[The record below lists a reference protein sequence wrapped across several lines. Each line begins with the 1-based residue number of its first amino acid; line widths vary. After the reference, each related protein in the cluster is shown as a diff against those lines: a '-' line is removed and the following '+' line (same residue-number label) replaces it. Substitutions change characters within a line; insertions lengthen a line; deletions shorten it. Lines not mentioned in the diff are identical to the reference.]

1 MTVTIWHNPA
11 CGTSRNT
18 LGLIR
23 NSGEEPRVVE
33 YLRTPPSRD
42 ELAAAIRAAG
52 LSVRA
57 ALRRKGTP
65 YDALGLDDPALSD
78 DALLDAMLAHLVLIN
93 RPFVFTDRGV
103 RLCRPSE
110 LVLDIL
116 PSPQRG
122 AFTKEDGEAVVDG
135 AGRRVAPAG
144 EPNQLPGAAA

>member
-23 NSGEEPRVVE
+23 NSGEEPVIVE
-33 YLRTPPSRD
+33 YLRTPPTRD
-42 ELAAAIRAAG
+42 ELAVAIRAAG
-52 LSVRA
+52 LSVRE

-65 YDALGLDDPALSD
+65 YDDLGLDDPILSD
-78 DALLDAMLAHLVLIN
+78 DALLDAMLAHPILIN
-93 RPFVFTDRGV
+93 RPFVFTERGV

-116 PSPQRG
+116 SPQRG
-122 AFTKEDGEAVVDG
+122 AFTKEDGEPVTDAK
-135 AGRRVAPAG
+135 GRRVTRG
-144 EPNQLPGAAA
+144 EAA

>member
-42 ELAAAIRAAG
+42 ELADAIRAAG

-65 YDALGLDDPALSD
+65 YDALGLDDPAMSD
-78 DALLDAMLAHLVLIN
+78 NALLDAMLAHPVLIN
-93 RPFVFTDRGV
+93 RPFVFTDLGV

-110 LVLDIL
+110 LVLDLL
-116 PSPQRG
+116 PPQPG
-122 AFTKEDGEAVVDG
+122 AFAKEDGETMVDA
-135 AGRRVAPAG
+135 AGQRVG
-144 EPNQLPGAAA
+144 LGAAA

>member
-1 MTVTIWHNPA
+1 MTVIIWHNPA

-42 ELAAAIRAAG
+42 ELADAIRAAG

-78 DALLDAMLAHLVLIN
+78 DALLDATLAHPVFIN
-93 RPFVFTDRGV
+93 RPFVFADRGV

-110 LVLDIL
+110 LVLDTL
-116 PSPQRG
+116 PPQRG
-122 AFTKEDGEAVVDG
+122 AFTKEDGEAVVDA
-135 AGRRVAPAG
+135 AGRRVAPPG
-144 EPNQLPGAAA
+144 EPNQVPGAAA